1 MPVLAWRNDAD
12 GFAFVNSWTLDPI
25 ETAGLT
31 ALAQPAI
38 WSAVGAIAAVLP
50 FPDPFLL
57 TAAGVAANVAIG
69 TVAPTVGIGLC
80 GGMAYASLDYW
91 HARAPLP
98 RGAHANDQP
107 TRAMPAGVV
116 LRDYIWGRLL
126 NSLVQGGALNRTLE
140 WSLLLNQV
148 PSPIGGAG
156 ALRSRTASEWNK
168 VKGFIDAGVPCPI
181 GLVYSGRNVW
191 DQHQILVYGYEDP
204 GNGTGT
210 MYVYDSN
217 TPMQYG
223 AADDPSCY
231 TVTLDFTGP
240 ALVATSPSD
249 FGDMLAGFFCT
260 FYVPLPPLAALATS
274 FGQFVS
280 WPGDPSSYITAYGAR
295 MPIAGAA
302 ELAALGGTT
311 GDVRAAAAAP
321 TTAPRPRDN
330 ALLRERSSA
339 PVFLYAG
346 GSPFQVPDPT
356 WLDRFGGTRAVRV
369 VSDGSLAAFAGLPDE
384 NTLLREWSAPE
395 VYRIMGGQRR
405 WVPSPAELATYGGFP
420 SVRLVPDGAL
430 AAIPQGPPTSPVTA
444 PPDSPQAFD
453 ADFYLG
459 HYGDLAAAFGNDRVA
474 ARNHW
479 LDYGIGEGRRGSR
492 EFDVQFYLNRYGDLR
507 AAFGTNFRA
516 AVDHWLTY
524 GLSEGRRGAREFDVQ
539 FYLGSYGDLRNAF
552 GTNYIAALNHW
563 LYNGLN
569 EGRRGAREFDVR
581 FYLNRYGDLANA
593 FGANYTAAADHWLHQ
608 GLPNEGRRGA
618 REFDVRFYLSRY
630 GDLTAAFGTNYISAV
645 DHWVNQ
651 GLPNEG
657 RAGAAEVD
665 VAYYLGMYND
675 LQVAFGA
682 NYQSAVDHWIAQ
694 GLPNE
699 GRRASSTFDVQFYL
713 ATYAD
718 LQAAFGAAGYTA
730 AFDHW
735 LIYGIAEGRSG
746 AP

>member
-12 GFAFVNSWTLDPI
+12 GFAFINSWSLDPV

-31 ALAQPAI
+31 ALAQPAV

-50 FPDPFLL
+50 FPDPLLL
-57 TAAGVAANVAIG
+57 TAAGVAANLAIG
-69 TVAPTVGIGLC
+69 AVSPTVGIGLC

-98 RGAHANDQP
+98 RGAHENDRP

-116 LRDYIWGRLL
+116 LRDFIWGRLL
-126 NSLVQGGALNRTLE
+126 NSLIQGGALNRTLE

-223 AADDPSCY
+223 ATDNPSSY

-240 ALVATSPSD
+240 SLVATSPSD
-249 FGDMLAGFFCT
+249 FGDTLAGFFCT

-274 FGQFVS
+274 FGQFVG

-311 GDVRAAAAAP
+311 GDVRAATAAP

-339 PVFLYAG
+339 PVFLYEG

-356 WLDRFGGTRAVRV
+356 WLDRFGGPRAVRV
-369 VSDGSLAAFAGLPDE
+369 VSDGSLTAFAGLPDE

-395 VYRIMGGQRR
+395 VFRIMGGQRR
-405 WVPSPAELATYGGFP
+405 WVPNPAELAKFGGFP
-420 SVRLVPDGAL
+420 SVRIVPDGAL
-430 AAIPQGPPTSPVTA
+430 AAISQGPPTAPVAA
-444 PPDSPQAFD
+444 PPDSTQVFN
-453 ADFYLG
+453 ADFYLS
-459 HYGDLAAAFGNDRVA
+459 HYGDLAAAFGNDLAA
-474 ARNHW
+474 ARTRW

-492 EFDVQFYLNRYGDLR
+492 EFDVQFYLNRYGDLK

-516 AVDHWLTY
+516 AVDHWL
-524 GLSEGRRGAREFDVQ
+524 
-539 FYLGSYGDLRNAF
+539 SYGSVRGPPWCARIRRSVLSQQLWRPKERLWHKFDCCLEPLAQQWTERRPARRARIRCPLLPQPLWRPGKCLRSKLP
-552 GTNYIAALNHW
+552 AA
-563 LYNGLN
+563 
-569 EGRRGAREFDVR
+569 
-581 FYLNRYGDLANA
+581 
-593 FGANYTAAADHWLHQ
+593 TDHWLNQ
-608 GLPNEGRRGA
+608 GLRNEGRRGA

-630 GDLTAAFGTNYISAV
+630 SDLRLPLGQTIFRRSTIGS
-645 DHWVNQ
+645 NQ

-657 RAGAAEVD
+657 R
-665 VAYYLGMYND
+665 
-675 LQVAFGA
+675 
-682 NYQSAVDHWIAQ
+682 SWC
-694 GLPNE
+694 
-699 GRRASSTFDVQFYL
+699 S
-713 ATYAD
+713 
-718 LQAAFGAAGYTA
+718 
-730 AFDHW
+730 
-735 LIYGIAEGRSG
+735 
-746 AP
+746 